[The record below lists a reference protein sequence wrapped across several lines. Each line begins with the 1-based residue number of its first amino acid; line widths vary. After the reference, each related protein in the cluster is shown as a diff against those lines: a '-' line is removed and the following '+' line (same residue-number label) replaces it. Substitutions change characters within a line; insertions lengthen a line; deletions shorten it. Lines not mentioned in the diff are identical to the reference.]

1 MNTVNRIVIATLIL
15 VSKAGESLSGYL
27 STNNTSDVGEGVVS
41 SAIAVLI
48 FAFLGV
54 ILWVAFKATMGTATN
69 SINAQVAKLGQ

>member
-15 VSKAGESLSGYL
+15 FTKAGESLWGYL
-27 STNNTSDVGEGVVS
+27 STENNSDLGEGVVS